1 MSELMIENPILMEQS
16 IDQSNDQLNNQ
27 SLNLN

>member
-1 MSELMIENPILMEQS
+1 MIENPILMEQS